1 MTYSEIYNH
10 ISGNYIIM
18 RDFPE
23 QLLGYRDHEST
34 YIPGNYKYLHYKVD
48 GCMMKK
54 KSSGI

>member
-1 MTYSEIYNH
+1 
-10 ISGNYIIM
+10 M

-23 QLLGYRDHEST
+23 QLLGYRGYEST

-54 KSSGI
+54 NHQENNTMSLTA